1 MHLSSMNISLI
12 SLFIFTVFV
21 IFLLIIQGLWT
32 RKTTL
37 KLPEPQGAREG
48 ICGENLSDDDVR
60 AEGVAGEYISGE
72 GLSAKRE
79 TLTLLIIGD
88 SSAAGVGVDH
98 QEHALSG
105 YLTASLA
112 KKFSVKWQLIAK
124 TGYTSANIIQALQH
138 HQRPFDHIDYVLIAI
153 GVNDVTSFT
162 GSKRWQKN
170 LITLIERLERQFQ
183 TKNIIFSALP
193 PMHLFTA
200 LPQPL
205 RWLLGARAKYLNQQM
220 ASIIRSKP
228 ACHLLHAE
236 LPFSEQYLAD
246 DKFHPSQAA
255 YKLWAEQAA
264 QLMNKPI

>member
-1 MHLSSMNISLI
+1 MHISSMNIGLI
-12 SLFIFTVFV
+12 SIFILAVLA
-21 IFLLIIQGLWT
+21 IFLLMIQGLWT

-37 KLPEPQGAREG
+37 KLPEPKGPREG
-48 ICGENLSDDDVR
+48 ICSEDLSDK
-60 AEGVAGEYISGE
+60 GVSGEDISGE
-72 GLSAKRE
+72 GISAKEE

-112 KKFSVKWQLIAK
+112 KRFNVKWQLIAK
-124 TGYTSANIIQALQH
+124 TGYTSANIIQELQK
-138 HQRPFDHIDYVLIAI
+138 HQIPFDHIDYALIAI

-170 LITLIERLERQFQ
+170 TTALIELLERQFQ
-183 TKNIIFSALP
+183 TKNIIFSAIP

-205 RWLLGARAKYLNQQM
+205 RWLLGARAKYLNQRM
-220 ASIIRSKP
+220 ATIIRSKP
-228 ACHLLHAE
+228 ACHILHPE

-264 QLMNKPI
+264 QLMNK